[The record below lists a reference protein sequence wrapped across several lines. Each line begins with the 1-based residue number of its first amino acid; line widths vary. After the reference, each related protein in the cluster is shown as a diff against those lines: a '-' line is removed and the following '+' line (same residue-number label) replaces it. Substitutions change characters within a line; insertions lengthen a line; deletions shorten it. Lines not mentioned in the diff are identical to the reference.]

1 MLGAFMIADF
11 RYDASPEVE
20 DVVVELFWDHGE
32 RMGRIKTPDM
42 VGDAM
47 VVHGL
52 PHPEPLPVISAVAY
66 AMVLAAQSN
75 RRLRLSG
82 DQSVWPQEWG
92 TLISPH

>member
-20 DVVVELFWDHGE
+20 DVVVELFWDHGT
-32 RMGRIKTPDM
+32 RMGRIRAPDI
-42 VGDAM
+42 VEDAI
-47 VVHGL
+47 VTFEL
-52 PHPEPLPVISAVAY
+52 PPPKPLPVISAVAY

-82 DQSVWPQEWG
+82 DKSVWQPEWG
-92 TLISPH
+92 TLINVH